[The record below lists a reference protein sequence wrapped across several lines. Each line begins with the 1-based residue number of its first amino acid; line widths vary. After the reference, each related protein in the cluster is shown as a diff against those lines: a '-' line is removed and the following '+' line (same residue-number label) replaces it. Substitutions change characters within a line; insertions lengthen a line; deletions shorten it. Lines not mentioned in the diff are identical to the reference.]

1 MRVIIIDVKE
11 PKETVVRWARKQGF
25 AFPVLLDDGSIA
37 ATYALPGVLPDL
49 PREDTVIAA
58 NLLIDRTGTIRFY
71 SLLDTASFDARLI
84 ALTNRLEEVLK
95 E

>member
-1 MRVIIIDVKE
+1 VIIIDVKE
-11 PKETVVRWARKQGF
+11 PKETVVKWARKHGF
-25 AFPVLLDDGSIA
+25 DFPVLLDDGSIA
-37 ATYALPGVLPDL
+37 ARYALPGILPDL

-58 NLLIDRTGTIRFY
+58 NLLIDGAGNIRFY

-95 E
+95 ER